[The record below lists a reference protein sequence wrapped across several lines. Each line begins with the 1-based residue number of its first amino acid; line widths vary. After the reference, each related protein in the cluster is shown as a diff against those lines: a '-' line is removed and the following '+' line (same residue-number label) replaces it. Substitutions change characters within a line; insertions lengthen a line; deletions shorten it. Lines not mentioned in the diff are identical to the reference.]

1 MEEIY
6 YWIGLIIFWSIA
18 TGGILIIIGFL
29 FAQILNEAG
38 RQFKEFW
45 IIVDF
50 AKHRKEFKKWM
61 EERE

>member
-1 MEEIY
+1 
-6 YWIGLIIFWSIA
+6 
-18 TGGILIIIGFL
+18 L